1 MQQYFDADYSGPAF
15 ELFGTGHLIYFGVI
29 VAVILYL
36 FRGRRTWNDDMKRRG
51 RLGLAA
57 AIVIVELSWHAWAVS
72 QGIWSLQLSLPLHAC
87 SVGLWTSVYILL
99 TRNYRAY
106 EIIFFIGIAGATQAL
121 LTPNAGDYGLPHF
134 RALQTMTSHS
144 LLVIAMVWMTVIEG
158 LRPTW
163 KSIWRT
169 MVAANLYMVFVTAV
183 NVLLGSNYMY
193 TLAKPPEASVLDV
206 MGPWPWYL
214 FYAEFLALA
223 LFTLLYLPFALA
235 DRQADRRIVDT
246 A

>member
-1 MQQYFDADYSGPAF
+1 MQEYFEADYSGPAF
-15 ELFGTGHLIYFGVI
+15 ELFGAAHLLFLGIL
-29 VAVILYL
+29 VAVILFL
-36 FRGRRTWNDDMKRRG
+36 FRGRRSMTDDARRRG
-51 RLGLAA
+51 RLLIAS
-57 AIVIVELSWHAWAVS
+57 AIVLVELAWHTWALS
-72 QGIWSLQLSLPLHAC
+72 QGIWSVQSSLPFHAC

-163 KSIWRT
+163 RSVWRT

-183 NVLLGSNYMY
+183 NLMLGSNYMY
-193 TLAKPPEASVLDV
+193 TLAKPPEASIIDV

-214 FYAEFLALA
+214 FFAEFLALA
-223 LFTLLYLPFALA
+223 LFTMLYLPFALA
-235 DRQADRRIVDT
+235 DRQAERRAADV